1 MSNKNRDPYPISDV
15 YLLEMNAVDAATV
28 TVGDLCERLTNDFN
42 TGYDAIDVKEIIDH
56 FKNIDASKKNS
67 ISFGNGADGGYSVYI
82 GVDQKNKVR
91 KIFADANLAEY
102 MQHPKGTKS
111 YLSHWWDKN
120 DSNDQFFTKDQETDK
135 KRRIKLFDLNTK
147 SGLIFIGD
155 YGGPLRWLLGNSE
168 YDEEGDLK
176 ETIDTKY
183 FKKNEIFQNNTP
195 FLKVKFSYGLV
206 TKPHSSS
213 FASST
218 IHQAEKEPYV
228 EPINFSYTEL
238 FNNLLDES
246 CYPTKYIFEDYFA
259 KKGEFEK
266 DITYIKDYYPE
277 SFLGFKKDL
286 KLSGNYIYKRLPK
299 ALQILKK
306 QTKILFK
313 ENFKE
318 VFDIRKKQ
326 FEDFIIGIIKDIE
339 PQELDLP
346 TFGKK
351 SVKKKFSE
359 KRLDIVSTEGISN
372 LYDGYKLKEDVDF
385 SLTNIIFPVKK
396 GSYPVYLHCYSK
408 EEDGEE
414 YAHVKINVEGI
425 NGCYLN
431 KNRDGK
437 LIVNKTIKESL
448 HLRNAIKNKL
458 KSVEI
463 DKIDLRDS
471 KSLKEIEKLKDVE
484 KLTLT
489 NIKFLKDWSPLSKI
503 KKIKHLHLE
512 DCIIDHKGSK
522 SFFEALYKLP
532 RLEKFSL
539 DAYSWLREPPGH
551 SPDLNMYAF
560 PKNCYPKKLKDFEV
574 IVPKIYKDKNPEFP
588 YNQGYGSMVPDD
600 RLMSGR
606 ILHVHSLPN
615 FEKIKTFE
623 KLRYYNWFST
633 ISDPPMYR
641 EGDLCN
647 LMKSDN
653 TASKINKF
661 CKNSNVKDIWVYGY
675 DFKNA
680 SEIKNTIFSSFA
692 KKIIANTKIKIN
704 GLSEKGLKKINA

>member
-1 MSNKNRDPYPISDV
+1 MSKKNRDPYPISDV

-28 TVGDLCERLTNDFN
+28 TVGDLCERLSNDFN

-82 GVDQKNKVR
+82 GVDSKNRVR

-102 MQHPKGTKS
+102 LQHPKERKS
-111 YLSHWWDKN
+111 YLSHWWDKDDFN
-120 DSNDQFFTKDQETDK
+120 GQFFGNDQETDK
-135 KRRIKLFDLNTK
+135 KRRIKLFDLNTQ
-147 SGLIFIGD
+147 SGLIAVGD
-155 YGGPLRWLLGNSE
+155 YGGPLRMLLGVYNDDL
-168 YDEEGDLK
+168 DENGDIN
-176 ETIDTKY
+176 EHIDLNL
-183 FKKNEIFQNNTP
+183 FKKNGILQNTTP
-195 FLKVKFSYGLV
+195 FFIVNFSYGLI
-206 TKPHSSS
+206 TKAESSS
-213 FASST
+213 FASSV
-218 IHQAEKEPYV
+218 IHKET
-228 EPINFSYTEL
+228 EPHQKKINYTYTEL
-238 FNNLLDES
+238 FNNLLDEN
-246 CYPTKYIFEDYFA
+246 CYPTKYIFEDYF
-259 KKGEFEK
+259 K
-266 DITYIKDYYPE
+266 
-277 SFLGFKKDL
+277 KKDDL
-286 KLSGNYIYKRLPK
+286 DIDDYRNYNSDFNLRIKKDVKLSGEYLSKRLPK
-299 ALQILKK
+299 AIQILKK

-313 ENFKE
+313 DNFKK
-318 VFDIRKKQ
+318 VFEIRKKQ

-351 SVKKKFSE
+351 TKKKKLSE
-359 KRLDIVSTEGISN
+359 KKLEISFTKGISD
-372 LYDGYKLKEDVDF
+372 LYDGYKLKENVGF

-414 YAHVKINVEGI
+414 YAYVKINVEGI

-512 DCIIDHKGSK
+512 DCIIDYKGSK

-539 DAYSWLREPPGH
+539 NAYSWLREPPGH

-600 RLMSGR
+600 RLIGGR
-606 ILHVHSLPN
+606 ILQVHNLPN

-680 SEIKNTIFSSFA
+680 SEIKNTIFVSFA